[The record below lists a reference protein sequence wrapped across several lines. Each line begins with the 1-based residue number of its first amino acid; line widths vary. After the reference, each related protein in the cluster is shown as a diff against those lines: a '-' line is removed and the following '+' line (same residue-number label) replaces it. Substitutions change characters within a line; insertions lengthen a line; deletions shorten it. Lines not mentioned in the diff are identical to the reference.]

1 MRLRRELQTIALF
14 VRAPLRSP
22 ENMAP
27 MKAMKAMKVASM
39 TKGAIAEALA
49 TESGLKK
56 SECSKILGVFADVA
70 QAQVKKAGKFVVP
83 GVCTVKTRVKPATKA
98 GKRMMF
104 GKETVVKAKPAKT
117 VVKAFP
123 VAALKKAI

>member
-1 MRLRRELQTIALF
+1 MGAQASGHCTLHALRPSA
-14 VRAPLRSP
+14 

-27 MKAMKAMKVASM
+27 MKAVTSM
-39 TKGAIAEALA
+39 GKGAIAEALA
-49 TESGLKK
+49 TETGLKK
-56 SECSKILGVFADVA
+56 SQCSKVMGVLATVA
-70 QAQVKKAGKFVVP
+70 QTQVKKAGKFVVP

-98 GKRMMF
+98 GKRVMF
-104 GKETVVKAKPAKT
+104 GKEVVVKAKPAKT